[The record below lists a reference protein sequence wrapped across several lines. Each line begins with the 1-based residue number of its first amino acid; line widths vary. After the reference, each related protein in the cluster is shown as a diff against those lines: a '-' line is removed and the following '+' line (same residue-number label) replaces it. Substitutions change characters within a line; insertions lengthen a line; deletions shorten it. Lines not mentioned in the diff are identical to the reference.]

1 MNTHHFGGN
10 PYDNQDFL
18 REQFLKLSPEQQ
30 VAAFL
35 AVAEKYYR
43 SNCSGQELGQ
53 TVERINRQYER
64 ALLRISTLER
74 ELRESKQPP
83 AIDEAA

>member
-43 SNCSGQELGQ
+43 ANCSRQELGQ
-53 TVERINRQYER
+53 TVQRINRQYER
-64 ALLRISTLER
+64 ALIRINTLER

>member
-1 MNTHHFGGN
+1 MNTHYFGGN

-18 REQFLKLSPEQQ
+18 REQFLKLSPQQ
-30 VAAFL
+30 HLAAFL

-64 ALLRISTLER
+64 ALIRISTLER

>member
-18 REQFLKLSPEQQ
+18 REQFLKLSPEQRI
-30 VAAFL
+30 AAFL

-43 SNCSGQELGQ
+43 ANCSGQELAL

-64 ALLRISTLER
+64 ALIRVNTLER
-74 ELRESKQPP
+74 ELKESKQPP

>member
-1 MNTHHFGGN
+1 MNTHYFEGN

-18 REQFLKLSPEQQ
+18 QEQFLKLTPEQQ
-30 VAAFL
+30 AAAFL

-43 SNCSGQELGQ
+43 ANCSGQELGQ
-53 TVERINRQYER
+53 KVQRINRQYER
-64 ALLRISTLER
+64 ALIRISTLER
-74 ELRESKQPP
+74 ESKESKQPP